1 MNKTLVIAL
10 ASIVVAILSVQMAS
24 FTSDGSS
31 NLTLDPPKT
40 VPYVDLYKYIGL
52 WY

>member
-1 MNKTLVIAL
+1 MNRNILVLIPIVLAL
-10 ASIVVAILSVQMAS
+10 LG
-24 FTSDGSS
+24 FTIFSLTNEHSSS

-40 VPYVDLYKYIGL
+40 VPYVDLSKYLGI